1 MARNLSGKVVA
12 PAADI
17 TALADKAWFD
27 ARPERDFM
35 LRDPAPL
42 EFKEPLGDAGE
53 GFSWRVLVVRLE
65 GGSRLR
71 LPISLAWDLHNDHAK
86 EQHLAVIFEQVAPE
100 QAKALR
106 TAAIAKA
113 PRA

>member
-1 MARNLSGKVVA
+1 MTRNLSGKLA
-12 PAADI
+12 PTSDPTASADQ
-17 TALADKAWFD
+17 AWFE

-42 EFKEPLGDAGE
+42 EFKDPLGDAGE
-53 GFSWRVLVVRLE
+53 GFSWRVLVVRLDK
-65 GGSRLR
+65 GSRLR

-86 EQHLAVIFEQVAPE
+86 DQHLAVLFEQVAPG

-106 TAAIAKA
+106 AAALAKA
-113 PRA
+113 PSRG

>member
-1 MARNLSGKVVA
+1 MARTLSGKAVA
-12 PAADI
+12 SGADV

-27 ARPERDFM
+27 AHPERDFM

-42 EFKEPLGDAGE
+42 EFREPLGDAGE
-53 GFSWRVLVVRLE
+53 GFSWRVLIVRL
-65 GGSRLR
+65 GDGSRLR

-100 QAKALR
+100 QARVLRAAALAR
-106 TAAIAKA
+106 A
-113 PRA
+113 PRV

>member
-1 MARNLSGKVVA
+1 MARNLSGKVVS
-12 PAADI
+12 PAVDV

-27 ARPERDFM
+27 AKPERHFL

-65 GGSRLR
+65 GDSRLR
-71 LPISLAWDLHNDHAK
+71 LPVSLAWDLHNDHAK
-86 EQHLAVIFEQVAPE
+86 DQHLAMIFDQVAPE

-106 TAAIAKA
+106 ARVLARSA
-113 PRA
+113 